1 MRIAVIG
8 AGPSGL
14 VVTKTLLQAA
24 SAQFP
29 FDPIILEA
37 EDDIGGTF
45 RYRCYENAT
54 LLSSKQLT
62 SFSDFRLP
70 LEHPDYLTL
79 PEYII
84 STGVHSAFWF

>member
-14 VVTKTLLQAA
+14 VVTKTLLQEA
-24 SAQFP
+24 SEQFP

-45 RYRCYENAT
+45 RFA
-54 LLSSKQLT
+54 Q
-62 SFSDFRLP
+62 
-70 LEHPDYLTL
+70 
-79 PEYII
+79 
-84 STGVHSAFWF
+84 